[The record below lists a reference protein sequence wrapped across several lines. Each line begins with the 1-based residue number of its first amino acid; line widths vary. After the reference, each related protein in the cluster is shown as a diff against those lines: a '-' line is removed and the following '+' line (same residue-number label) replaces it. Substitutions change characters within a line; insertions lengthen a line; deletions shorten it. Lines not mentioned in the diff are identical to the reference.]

1 MMLCK
6 FFAKRVEINI
16 KMWYNKKALSRNEKN
31 YEIEKA
37 EKGGRK
43 MNYTFIHYPKCTTC
57 QRAKKY
63 LDDNKIKYTEKH
75 IVTETPS
82 YDELKAIIEASGL
95 PVSKFFNTSGLL
107 YRSMNLK
114 EELKNCSDDD
124 KIRLLAS
131 NGMLIKRPLLI
142 KKEKVLVGFKEEEWK
157 ELK

>member
-1 MMLCK
+1 
-6 FFAKRVEINI
+6 
-16 KMWYNKKALSRNEKN
+16 
-31 YEIEKA
+31 
-37 EKGGRK
+37 